1 MIDFKSYPSSI
12 WIVNDIID
20 SNNSVF
26 CFRVLLM
33 FQNSMCKEVC
43 VSVLCV
49 CVCLCVC
56 MYLLI
61 AVNSCACHIWIVND
75 ITDCNTWLFSV
86 LGFSFI
92 PFWNS
97 MCKVVVCVYM
107 IRF

>member
-43 VSVLCV
+43 VSVCV

-56 MYLLI
+56 M
-61 AVNSCACHIWIVND
+61 
-75 ITDCNTWLFSV
+75 
-86 LGFSFI
+86 
-92 PFWNS
+92 
-97 MCKVVVCVYM
+97 
-107 IRF
+107 

>member
-56 MYLLI
+56 M
-61 AVNSCACHIWIVND
+61 
-75 ITDCNTWLFSV
+75 
-86 LGFSFI
+86 
-92 PFWNS
+92 
-97 MCKVVVCVYM
+97 
-107 IRF
+107 